1 MKQFDQLLEDIEDFL
16 NYGPQVL
23 SEEEANAYL
32 DFLKASFDQLKQR
45 NDGKD
50 FDLKSRKD
58 ITQGLNTI
66 RVQHEIKRLRKN
78 TDYFEGKD
86 LQAFASEVE
95 KLLKHPENIVFHKNA
110 NSNEG
115 LEKKELSKKDKE
127 NFETCYK
134 NYYQRLASLDTC
146 TDHDL
151 RRKVGWKWKDTE
163 KDLSK
168 MKKGSYSK

>member
-1 MKQFDQLLEDIEDFL
+1 MRRFNQLLEDIEDFL

-32 DFLKASFDQLKQR
+32 DFLKTSFDQLKQR
-45 NDGKD
+45 NNGKD
-50 FDLKSRKD
+50 LDFKSRKD
-58 ITQGLNTI
+58 IAQELNDI
-66 RVQHEIKRLRKN
+66 RVQHEIKRLKKN

-86 LQAFASEVE
+86 LQAFASEIE

-110 NSNEG
+110 DPTETSV
-115 LEKKELSKKDKE
+115 EKKLSKKDRE

-134 NYYQRLASLDTC
+134 NYYQRLAFLDMC

-151 RRKVGWKWKDTE
+151 RRKVNWKWKDTE

-168 MKKGSYSK
+168 MKKSSYSK